1 MRSKKSPGKVILYVK
16 VASGA
21 RKLAV
26 GKLLARIRSARLRF
40 VFVSTKRKWLSA
52 SIARKK

>member
-1 MRSKKSPGKVILYVK
+1 MRSKKSPEKVILYVK

-26 GKLLARIRSARLRF
+26 GKLLTRIRSARQRF
-40 VFVSTKRKWLSA
+40 VYVSTKRK
-52 SIARKK
+52 